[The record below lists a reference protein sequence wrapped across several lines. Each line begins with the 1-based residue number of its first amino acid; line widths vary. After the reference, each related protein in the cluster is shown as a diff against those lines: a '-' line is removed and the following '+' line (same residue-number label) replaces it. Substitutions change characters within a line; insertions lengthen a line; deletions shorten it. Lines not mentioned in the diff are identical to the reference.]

1 MEINKENRVVYIV
14 AGVFLAI
21 IVTGIIVY
29 ATGGTDEQQKKRA
42 VDISEESTVNITK
55 KLDDII
61 TIQVE
66 MIDSLRAVRNDI
78 NTSNEQARRDIANQT
93 KRQRDEI
100 DRIRNYNP
108 ALDVLI
114 DDYNRAIHTEY
125 PFD

>member
-1 MEINKENRVVYIV
+1 VEINKENRVVYIV

-21 IVTGIIVY
+21 IVTGIIAY